1 MSGHYSIALLIS
13 AGAMVV
19 ETNEKRE
26 KEARHSWVRKMLITR
41 QRHASLNT
49 IQPEGWCAKKFNW
62 QMADKCDVGGR
73 VVIVSNETKWTRA
86 RYCFC
91 MELHEEEGVI

>member
-1 MSGHYSIALLIS
+1 VSGHYSIALLIP

-41 QRHASLNT
+41 QRHTGLAQYSLRMVC
-49 IQPEGWCAKKFNW
+49 EEVHW

-73 VVIVSNETKWTRA
+73 VVIVR
-86 RYCFC
+86 
-91 MELHEEEGVI
+91 VIVLY